1 MGPRKENA
9 SKQRIESRSD
19 ATEIGL
25 WRGAVEIGER
35 DRHRFLMRSALRHS
49 ADAAVGPRMAL
60 YRAVESR
67 PVMAAGMMT
76 RECVG
81 RKSI

>member
-1 MGPRKENA
+1 MMQ
-9 SKQRIESRSD
+9 S
-19 ATEIGL
+19 
-25 WRGAVEIGER
+25 
-35 DRHRFLMRSALRHS
+35 H
-49 ADAAVGPRMAL
+49 AAVGPRMAL

>member
-1 MGPRKENA
+1 MIPFKA
-9 SKQRIESRSD
+9 L
-19 ATEIGL
+19 AA
-25 WRGAVEIGER
+25 AV
-35 DRHRFLMRSALRHS
+35 LLS
-49 ADAAVGPRMAL
+49 AAVGPRVAL

-67 PVMAAGMMT
+67 PVMTAGMMT

>member
-1 MGPRKENA
+1 VHGNHAAAFGLGDLHCFDRAP
-9 SKQRIESRSD
+9 QR
-19 ATEIGL
+19 AT
-25 WRGAVEIGER
+25 RP
-35 DRHRFLMRSALRHS
+35 H
-49 ADAAVGPRMAL
+49 MAL

-76 RECVG
+76 WECVG

>member
-1 MGPRKENA
+1 MSGYQGRAEV
-9 SKQRIESRSD
+9 
-19 ATEIGL
+19 
-25 WRGAVEIGER
+25 GAVEIGER
-35 DRHRFLMRSALRHS
+35 DRHRFLMRSALRQR
-49 ADAAVGPRMAL
+49 ATRPWGARMAL

-67 PVMAAGMMT
+67 PVMAARMMT